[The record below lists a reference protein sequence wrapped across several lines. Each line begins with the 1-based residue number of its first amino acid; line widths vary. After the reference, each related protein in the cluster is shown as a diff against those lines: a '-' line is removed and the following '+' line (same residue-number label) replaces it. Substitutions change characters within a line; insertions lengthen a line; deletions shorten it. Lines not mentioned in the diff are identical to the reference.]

1 MCKSL
6 LFLILFF
13 NSIHAFSQ
21 NYFQKIYKFE
31 DSTALINDIVIRNDS
46 SVLFFG
52 SVINNYLDYSKAF
65 VSEIDKSGNIIA
77 LINSPIEPYSQ
88 MVGFNKT
95 NSQTDFNDNYLLAYL
110 NSFGYFGSTGTP
122 RITIVDKNYNFIFD
136 TIYNSFNEDSLLYY
150 NSINLVK
157 NENDSTFYFCV
168 YFEDLISDS
177 NPEIGFD
184 GQRGIMLFK
193 LDINYG
199 ICWKKKFILPLYFG
213 NYPSNIPVD
222 IRLSLNN
229 QIKIITSSTLSFG
242 GTPQDWGKTHFY
254 TLDTAGVIL
263 SHKVFQD
270 TQYDISGN
278 AYLPLPN
285 GDIVATYFESQL
297 TGTGAIQY
305 YEHRPLITR
314 LDSNLNQLWKDTL
327 GITFGNYS
335 PYSSP
340 SKILQ
345 VNDSTIVYAYQ
356 EVKGFNVT
364 AMRLES
370 RNLNGTVNWQREYQY
385 YDEKTEYQILDVE
398 KFSNDDLIFAGQVI
412 NYDLINQNKSGQNG
426 YVLKT
431 NCLGFMGDPQANFSY
446 TVLDSNKVQFVN
458 LSAQAGSYSW
468 HFGDGTFLQT
478 GEKVDTVFHTFSKDS
493 IFSVQLIAHGCNAI
507 ADTFS
512 VLLDFQKT
520 DSVPPNFES
529 LLTVYPNPLGSEE
542 LLTVY
547 VGAISSK
554 KHSLVL
560 LDALGKKVA
569 TYLVPKANMNLS
581 FDVPAATGIYFLNL
595 VEEDKVLVSR
605 KLLVE

>member
-65 VSEIDKSGNIIA
+65 VSEIDKKGAVIA
-77 LINSPIEPYSQ
+77 HVLSDNEPFSQ
-88 MVGFNKT
+88 LVGFNET
-95 NSQTDFNDNYLLAYL
+95 NSQTDFNGNYLLAYL
-110 NSFGYFGSTGTP
+110 NSFGYFGSTGVP
-122 RITIVDKNYNFIFD
+122 RITIVDKDFNFIFD
-136 TIYNSFNEDSLLYY
+136 TIYDSFDQDSLQYY
-150 NSINLVK
+150 NTVNLKKNKIDSCFYMCVNFVDLK
-157 NENDSTFYFCV
+157 NEHLLNST
-168 YFEDLISDS
+168 
-177 NPEIGFD
+177 P
-184 GQRGIMLFK
+184 RGTMLFK
-193 LDINYG
+193 FDSNYK
-199 ICWKKKFILPLYFG
+199 ICWWK
-213 NYPSNIPVD
+213 
-222 IRLSLNN
+222 
-229 QIKIITSSTLSFG
+229 KIIAPQSLGYYTTNLPVYIEIFEDGEIFLITSNYQSFG

-398 KFSNDDLIFAGQVI
+398 KFSNNDLIFAGQVI

-431 NCLGFMGDPQANFSY
+431 NCLGFMGDPLANFSY

-468 HFGDGTFLQT
+468 HFGDGTLLQT
-478 GEKVDTVFHTFSKDS
+478 GEKVDSVFHTFSKDS

-569 TYLVPKANMNLS
+569 TYLVPKANINLS

-605 KLLVE
+605 KLVVE

>member
-1 MCKSL
+1 MKTL
-6 LFLILFF
+6 LYFILFLTAA
-13 NSIHAFSQ
+13 NSYLSQ
-21 NYFQKIYKFE
+21 NYFQKICKLNDTMSIF
-31 DSTALINDIVIRNDS
+31 NDINIFHEDT
-46 SVLFFG
+46 VL
-52 SVINNYLDYSKAF
+52 L
-65 VSEIDKSGNIIA
+65 SGTSG
-77 LINSPIEPYSQ
+77 LINSHFVTSLCYINRSGSINNQINNTKPPLTQFACFSS
-88 MVGFNKT
+88 T
-95 NSQTDFNDNYLLAYL
+95 NSQFNKNDNLIFCFSNYKFPY
-110 NSFGYFGSTGTP
+110 NSPTAP
-122 RITIVDKNYNFIFD
+122 RILEVNKAGEVIFD
-136 TIYNSFNEDSLLYY
+136 T
-150 NSINLVK
+150 
-157 NENDSTFYFCV
+157 TFYFFYDDSIYLDRPNLLYNNVDSCHYI
-168 YFEDLISDS
+168 YFYYKDDKTDDNPNAGFQGETGVIVLKINS
-177 NPEIGFD
+177 NYEIKWNKKIRFEAQNIKTNLPGYSCKLNDFSF
-184 GQRGIMLFK
+184 LFVVK
-193 LDINYG
+193 E
-199 ICWKKKFILPLYFG
+199 F
-213 NYPSNIPVD
+213 
-222 IRLSLNN
+222 LSY
-229 QIKIITSSTLSFG
+229 G
-242 GTPQDWGKTHFY
+242 GTTQDWGKTHFY
-254 TLDTAGVIL
+254 TLDTAGTIL
-263 SHKVFQD
+263 SHKEFQD

-285 GDIVATYFESQL
+285 GDIIATYFESQL

-327 GITFGNYS
+327 GNFFGNYA
-335 PYSSP
+335 PYNSP
-340 SKILQ
+340 SKILL
-345 VNDSTIVYAYQ
+345 VNDSTMVYAY
-356 EVKGFNVT
+356 ENIILLDGPNYV

-431 NCLGFMGDPQANFSY
+431 NCFGFMEDPQANFSY

-468 HFGDGTFLQT
+468 HFGDGTLLQT
-478 GEKVDTVFHTFSKDS
+478 GEKVDSVFHTFSKDS

-512 VLLDFQKT
+512 INLDFQKT

-605 KLLVE
+605 KVVVE